1 MTKIFPKDPA
11 RRFRI
16 VELRFK
22 RNMKKTAER
31 VAKSV
36 LKNVRFNL
44 NNRILH
50 RISSRLYNSF
60 TTKISKIRD
69 GLRVAIGSPLPY
81 AKIHDTGGM
90 AGRNRSVRIP
100 KRNYFRLAF
109 IRSKNVLRREL
120 KNYLAEVFR

>member
-1 MTKIFPKDPA
+1 MNKIFPKDPA
-11 RRFRI
+11 RRYRI
-16 VELRFK
+16 VELR
-22 RNMKKTAER
+22 MKSVMRKHVDI

-36 LKNVRFNL
+36 LKNVRLNL
-44 NNRILH
+44 NNRIL
-50 RISSRLYNSF
+50 RRRTSRLYTSF
-60 TTKISKIRD
+60 KSKVSAIR
-69 GLRVAIGSPLPY
+69 GGYRITVGSPVVY

-109 IRSKNVLRREL
+109 IMSKGVIRRSL